1 MLGTKNEEGK
11 KQGYGKKK
19 LEIEKEGRITEEAK
33 RRRSWVSK
41 DRLSPFRNGSRY
53 SLTVPH
59 YQVNG

>member
-1 MLGTKNEEGK
+1 M
-11 KQGYGKKK
+11 
-19 LEIEKEGRITEEAK
+19 EIGRGQNNREAK

-41 DRLSPFRNGSRY
+41 NRLSPFRNGSRY